1 MKVYCPI
8 RLINHLKILMMKDD
22 FKNGET
28 FSLHESLNLGEQMI
42 YKYLEMLLTS
52 SLP

>member
-8 RLINHLKILMMKDD
+8 WLTSHLKILIIKDD

-28 FSLHESLNLGEQMI
+28 FSLHEKPEFEGTNDL
-42 YKYLEMLLTS
+42 
-52 SLP
+52 